1 MSRADAVESGDRPVE
16 EAGAASGASGA
27 RASGGMLGRI
37 YAVAL
42 NTFRWA
48 IRHRF
53 LIAVVVVSAGVM
65 LFALV
70 LGQMSLHQEERVAI
84 DVALAGTSFFGCVT
98 AMVLGALL
106 LYTEIQRRTIHTMLA
121 KPIERHELLL
131 GRYAGM
137 AASLTLLVAVSAV
150 LMAGLFWLQDVPF
163 TAATVKSLFLT
174 WIEVLVVA
182 AVAAFF
188 SSFSSPVL
196 SGVFTAGIWLVGRA
210 TDELRAAVENAAS
223 PAIRAACRAA
233 LWVVP
238 DLHLLQ
244 ISGSTVDGV
253 EVSVHGTF
261 VDWSYVAAAAGH
273 GVLYVGV
280 LLALA
285 VVIFARR
292 DFL

>member
-1 MSRADAVESGDRPVE
+1 MI
-16 EAGAASGASGA
+16 
-27 RASGGMLGRI
+27 GRI
-37 YAVAL
+37 YAIAL

-53 LIAVVVVSAGVM
+53 LIAVLLVSAGVM

-70 LGQMSLHQEERVAI
+70 LGEMSLHQEQRVAI
-84 DVALAGTSFFGCVT
+84 DVALGGTSFFGCIT

-131 GRYAGM
+131 GRYFGM

-150 LMAGLFWLQDVPF
+150 MMAGLFWLQDVSF
-163 TAATVKSLFLT
+163 GAVTVKALLLT

-210 TDELRAAVENAAS
+210 TDELRAVVDSAS
-223 PAIRAACRAA
+223 QPVIRAACRAA
-233 LWVVP
+233 LYIVP
-238 DLHLLQ
+238 DLHLFQ
-244 ISGSTVDGV
+244 VSGSTLDGKV
-253 EVSVHGTF
+253 VSVHSDF
-261 VDWSYVAAAAGH
+261 VAWSYVAAAAGH
-273 GVLYVGV
+273 GALYIGL

>member
-1 MSRADAVESGDRPVE
+1 VT
-16 EAGAASGASGA
+16 
-27 RASGGMLGRI
+27 GRI

-53 LIAVVVVSAGVM
+53 LIAVLVVSAGVM
-65 LFALV
+65 MFAMV
-70 LGQMSLHQEERVAI
+70 LGEMSLHQEERVAVDI
-84 DVALAGTSFFGCVT
+84 ALGGTSFFGSVT
-98 AMVLGALL
+98 AMVLGSLL

-150 LMAGLFWLQDVPF
+150 MMAGLFWVQEVAF
-163 TAATVKSLFLT
+163 TVATVKALLLT
-174 WIEVLVVA
+174 WVEVLVVA

-210 TDELRAAVENAAS
+210 TDELRAAVESAAS

-233 LWVVP
+233 LYIVP
-238 DLHLLQ
+238 DLHLFQ
-244 ISGSTVDGV
+244 VSGSTLEGV
-253 EVSVHGTF
+253 PVSVHGDF
-261 VDWSYVAAAAGH
+261 VAWSYVLAAAGH
-273 GVLYVGV
+273 GVLYIAL
-280 LLALA
+280 LLALS

>member
-1 MSRADAVESGDRPVE
+1 MI
-16 EAGAASGASGA
+16 
-27 RASGGMLGRI
+27 GRI
-37 YAVAL
+37 YAVGL

-53 LIAVVVVSAGVM
+53 LIAVIVVSAGVM
-65 LFALV
+65 MFGLV
-70 LGQMSLHQEERVAI
+70 LGEMSLHQEKRVAV
-84 DVALAGTSFFGCVT
+84 DVALGGTSFFGCIT

-137 AASLTLLVAVSAV
+137 AASLTLLLAVSTL
-150 LMAGLFWLQDVPF
+150 LMAVLFWLQEVPF
-163 TAATVKSLFLT
+163 DAIIVKALLLT

-210 TDELRAAVENAAS
+210 TDELRAVVDTAAT
-223 PAIRAACRAA
+223 PFIRAACRAA
-233 LWVVP
+233 LYIVP
-238 DLHLLQ
+238 DLHLFQ
-244 ISGSTVDGV
+244 VSGSTMHGKV
-253 EVSVHGTF
+253 VSVHSDF
-261 VDWSYVAAAAGH
+261 VSWSYVAAAAGH
-273 GVLYVGV
+273 GALYVAL

>member
-1 MSRADAVESGDRPVE
+1 MI
-16 EAGAASGASGA
+16 
-27 RASGGMLGRI
+27 GRI

-53 LIAVVVVSAGVM
+53 LIAVLLVSGGVM

-70 LGQMSLHQEERVAI
+70 LGQMSLHQEQRVSM
-84 DVALAGTSFFGCVT
+84 DVALAGTSFFGCIT

-106 LYTEIQRRTIHTMLA
+106 LYTEVERRTIHTMLA

-150 LMAGLFWLQDVPF
+150 MMAALFWLQGVPL
-163 TAATVKSLFLT
+163 TSAAIKALTLT
-174 WIEVLVVA
+174 WAEVLVVA

-196 SGVFTAGIWLVGRA
+196 SGVFTAGIWLVGRS
-210 TDELRAAVENAAS
+210 TDELRAAVATAS
-223 PAIRAACRAA
+223 SPVMRAACRAA
-233 LWVVP
+233 LYIVP

-244 ISGSTVDGV
+244 VSGSTVDGV
-253 EVSVHGTF
+253 EVSVHAGF
-261 VDWSYVAAAAGH
+261 VTWSYVATAAAH
-273 GVLYVGV
+273 GALYVAL

>member
-1 MSRADAVESGDRPVE
+1 MI
-16 EAGAASGASGA
+16 
-27 RASGGMLGRI
+27 GRI

-53 LIAVVVVSAGVM
+53 LIAVIVVSAGVM
-65 LFALV
+65 MFALV
-70 LGQMSLHQEERVAI
+70 LGEMSLQQEKRVAI
-84 DVALAGTSFFGCVT
+84 DVALGGTSFFGCIA
-98 AMVLGALL
+98 AMVLGSLL

-150 LMAGLFWLQDVPF
+150 LMAALFWIQDVDF
-163 TAATVKSLFLT
+163 TASTVKALLLT
-174 WIEVLVVA
+174 WVEVLVVA

-210 TDELRAAVENAAS
+210 TDELRAVVDSAAQ
-223 PAIRAACRAA
+223 PLVKVACRAA
-233 LWVVP
+233 LYIVP
-238 DLHLLQ
+238 DLHLFQ
-244 ISGSTVDGV
+244 VSGSTMHGKV
-253 EVSVHGTF
+253 VSVHSDF
-261 VDWSYVAAAAGH
+261 VSWSYVAAAAGH
-273 GVLYVGV
+273 GLFYIA
-280 LLALA
+280 LLLTLA

>member
-1 MSRADAVESGDRPVE
+1 MI
-16 EAGAASGASGA
+16 
-27 RASGGMLGRI
+27 GRI

-53 LIAVVVVSAGVM
+53 LIATLVVSAGVM

-70 LGQMSLHQEERVAI
+70 LGEMSLHQEKRVAI
-84 DVALAGTSFFGCVT
+84 DVALGGTSFFGCIT

-106 LYTEIQRRTIHTMLA
+106 LYTEVQRRTIHTMLA

-137 AASLTLLVAVSAV
+137 AASLTMLVLVSTV
-150 LMAGLFWLQDVPF
+150 LMAGLFWLQDVAF
-163 TAATVKSLFLT
+163 SSVIVKALLLT

-210 TDELRAAVENAAS
+210 TDELRAVVDSAS
-223 PAIRAACRAA
+223 QPVIRTACRIA
-233 LWVVP
+233 LYIVP
-238 DLHLLQ
+238 DLHLFQ
-244 ISGSTVDGV
+244 VSGSTLDGV
-253 EVSVHGTF
+253 VVSVHNDY
-261 VDWSYVAAAAGH
+261 VDWSYVVSAAGH
-273 GVLYVGV
+273 GALYIAL

>member
-1 MSRADAVESGDRPVE
+1 MI
-16 EAGAASGASGA
+16 
-27 RASGGMLGRI
+27 GRI

-53 LIAVVVVSAGVM
+53 LIAVLLVSAGVM

-70 LGQMSLHQEERVAI
+70 LGEMSLHQEQRVAV
-84 DVALAGTSFFGCVT
+84 DVALGGTSFFGCIT

-131 GRYAGM
+131 GRYFGM
-137 AASLTLLVAVSAV
+137 AASLTMLVAVSAV
-150 LMAGLFWLQDVPF
+150 LMAGLFWLQEVAF
-163 TAATVKSLFLT
+163 SVVLVKALLLT

-210 TDELRAAVENAAS
+210 TDELRAAVETAAS
-223 PAIRAACRAA
+223 PVIRAACRAA
-233 LWVVP
+233 LYVVP
-238 DLHLLQ
+238 DLHLFQ
-244 ISGSTVDGV
+244 VSGSTVDGSPI
-253 EVSVHGTF
+253 SVHGDF
-261 VDWSYVAAAAGH
+261 VDWSYIAAAAGH
-273 GVLYVGV
+273 GAFYIA
-280 LLALA
+280 LLLTLA

>member
-1 MSRADAVESGDRPVE
+1 MI
-16 EAGAASGASGA
+16 
-27 RASGGMLGRI
+27 GRI

-53 LIAVVVVSAGVM
+53 LIAVIVVSAGVM

-70 LGQMSLHQEERVAI
+70 LGEMSLQQEKRVAV
-84 DVALAGTSFFGCVT
+84 DVALGGTSFFGSIT

-106 LYTEIQRRTIHTMLA
+106 LYSEIQRRTIHTMLA
-121 KPIERHELLL
+121 KPIERHELFL

-137 AASLTLLVAVSAV
+137 AASLTLLIAVSA
-150 LMAGLFWLQDVPF
+150 LLIAGLFWIQEVEF
-163 TAATVKSLFLT
+163 TVSTVKALVLT

-210 TDELRAAVENAAS
+210 TDELRAAVASAAS
-223 PAIRAACRAA
+223 PVIRIACRAA
-233 LWVVP
+233 LYIVP
-238 DLHLLQ
+238 DLHLFQ
-244 ISGSTVDGV
+244 VSGSTLDGKP
-253 EVSVHGTF
+253 VSVHGDF
-261 VDWSYVAAAAGH
+261 VSWSYVASAGGH
-273 GVLYVGV
+273 GFFAIA
-280 LLALA
+280 LLLTLA
-285 VVIFARR
+285 IIIFARR